1 MYKEKKVIAIIPARG
16 GSKAIPNKNIK
27 LVNQKPL
34 IAYTI
39 EPAKKSKY
47 IDRLIVSTDSKKI
60 EEVSLKCGAEVP
72 FLRPAKLS
80 TDTAKTIDAII
91 YTIDQ
96 LKMENENYDYVLT
109 LQPTQPLRTT
119 EQIDESI
126 KMMVDHD
133 WDSLVSISKVSTN
146 PILIRTLKSDGFL
159 KKLLNIRSDVR
170 RQNFDDYYKI
180 NGLIYLNRIDQY
192 LTNST
197 SLNDNAHG
205 YVIDSKYDLDIDTPD
220 DLERFKH
227 ILSKNSISS

>member
-60 EEVSLKCGAEVP
+60 EEASLEYGAEVP
-72 FLRPAKLS
+72 FLRPAELA

-96 LKMENENYDYVLT
+96 LKMKNENYDYVLT

-126 KMMVDHD
+126 KMIVDHD
-133 WDSLVSISKVSTN
+133 WNSLVSISRVSTN
-146 PILIRTLKSDGFL
+146 PILIRTLKSDGSL

-170 RQNFDDYYKI
+170 RQDFDDYYKI
-180 NGLIYLNRIDQY
+180 NGLIYLNRIDQL

-205 YVIDSKYDLDIDTPD
+205 YVTDSKYDLDIDTPD
-220 DLERFKH
+220 DLENFEFQVKKNN
-227 ILSKNSISS
+227 LSL

>member
-16 GSKAIPNKNIK
+16 GSKGIPNKNIK

-47 IDRLIVSTDSKKI
+47 IDRLIVSTDSKRI
-60 EEVSLKCGAEVP
+60 EEASLEYGAEVP
-72 FLRPAKLS
+72 FLRPAELA

-91 YTIDQ
+91 YTIDK
-96 LKMENENYDYVLT
+96 LKINNENYDYVLT

-126 KMMVDHD
+126 KMIVDHD
-133 WDSLVSISKVSTN
+133 WNSLVSISRLSTN
-146 PILIRTLKSDGFL
+146 PILIRTLKSDGSL

-170 RQNFDDYYKI
+170 RQDFDDYYKI
-180 NGLIYLNRIDQY
+180 NGLIYLNRIDQL

-205 YVIDSKYDLDIDTPD
+205 YVVDSKYDLDIDTPE
-220 DLERFKH
+220 DLEKFELQVTKNN
-227 ILSKNSISS
+227 LS